1 MIWPREKICNP
12 ADEDQSLA
20 DSSKVRGRAVSN
32 RNRVYDRLVLCQ
44 RAQALIFQL
53 AELEILRGRVQE
65 AEENTLL
72 CRAAAPVRST
82 IH

>member
-1 MIWPREKICNP
+1 M
-12 ADEDQSLA
+12 
-20 DSSKVRGRAVSN
+20 SN
-32 RNRVYDRLVLCQ
+32 RNRVYDRVVLRQ

-53 AELEILRGRVQE
+53 AELEILRSRVQE

-72 CRAAAPVRST
+72 RQSADPVKST